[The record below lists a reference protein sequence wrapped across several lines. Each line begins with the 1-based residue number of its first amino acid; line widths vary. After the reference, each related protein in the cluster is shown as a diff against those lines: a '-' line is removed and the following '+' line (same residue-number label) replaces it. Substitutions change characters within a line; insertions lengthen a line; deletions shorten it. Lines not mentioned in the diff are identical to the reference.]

1 MRRGYL
7 SASKYPSASLRETL
21 TCQSGNLN
29 AIGDPFDTVF
39 DQFRA
44 EVDEQTQSIIE
55 KAAIGKHLLRVD
67 TGQLLDRLQFHKMRS
82 STSKSARKPS
92 SNVRSS

>member
-1 MRRGYL
+1 
-7 SASKYPSASLRETL
+7 
-21 TCQSGNLN
+21 
-29 AIGDPFDTVF
+29 
-39 DQFRA
+39 
-44 EVDEQTQSIIE
+44 
-55 KAAIGKHLLRVD
+55 VD